1 MIEFEMGVSMRGVST
16 KQALSD
22 KELDQLSD
30 FLKNIGP
37 SALSLEAVDGL
48 FCALI
53 CGPELVQPSEYL
65 PEIWGEDFVF
75 DNQEDVALI
84 VGLLMRHWNTIA
96 STLRRNVEGA

>member
-1 MIEFEMGVSMRGVST
+1 MIEFEMRVSMRGVST

-53 CGPELVQPSEYL
+53 LRPGV
-65 PEIWGEDFVF
+65 GAAKRVF
-75 DNQEDVALI
+75 AGNL
-84 VGLLMRHWNTIA
+84 GRR
-96 STLRRNVEGA
+96 LRL